1 MSLKVYKTGQGYWT
15 RVMSGLGFGLIV
27 VIGAIWLWQE
37 LEVIRTDYRI
47 YIQGGVALS
56 LIAMFGYF
64 IYRFV
69 GSRPKSVD
77 FLIATEGEMK
87 KVNWPSRRE
96 VIGSTWIVICG
107 LAILVGVIYLADNV
121 FAWIA
126 TQTGVLEIGSA
137 ETGSNS
143 Q

>member
-15 RVMSGLGFGLIV
+15 RMLSGLGLGVIIV
-27 VIGAIWLWQE
+27 VAAVWMWKQLAALQ
-37 LEVIRTDYRI
+37 TDYRI
-47 YIQGGVALS
+47 YIQGGVALA
-56 LIAMFGYF
+56 IMAFFGFF
-64 IYRFV
+64 IYRFI

-107 LAILVGVIYLADNV
+107 LAILVGVIFLADML
-121 FAWIA
+121 FSFLA
-126 TQTGVLEIGSA
+126 TKANILVVSE
-137 ETGSNS
+137 
-143 Q
+143 